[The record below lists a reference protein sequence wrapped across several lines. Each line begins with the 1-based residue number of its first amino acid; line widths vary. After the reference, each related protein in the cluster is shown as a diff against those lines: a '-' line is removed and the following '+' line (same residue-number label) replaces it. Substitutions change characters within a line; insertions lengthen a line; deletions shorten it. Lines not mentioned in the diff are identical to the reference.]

1 MGAVSGSIYQVEYQF
16 KVRDVL
22 AIYAGRGVHHTPPH
36 ELVGKCARL
45 ALVDYGI
52 NKLSKGISLFMLE
65 EPYQIALGSTPLIK
79 SLSRVVPVQKSD
91 IVKLLSEDYN
101 IGEGELVGAGRN
113 AHEKHIIG
121 KRIKRDKKDKITE
134 TDIQYLVRFNL
145 EDEIVFT
152 GPNPFAT
159 VREHLEWLRT
169 KEDQGM
175 AKGAKMEDL
184 LRTELKRATRI
195 DVIHWLLKIKG
206 YQKNEGWLF

>member
-1 MGAVSGSIYQVEYQF
+1 MGAVSGSVYQVEYQF

-65 EPYQIALGSTPLIK
+65 EPYKIALGNTPLVN
-79 SLSRVVPVQKSD
+79 SLSRVVPIQKSD
-91 IVKLLSEDYN
+91 ATRILSIDYH
-101 IGEGELVGAGRN
+101 IGEGELVGSGRT
-113 AHEKHIIG
+113 AHEKHVVG
-121 KRIKRDKKDKITE
+121 KRTKEGKNGKIAE
-134 TDIQYLVRFNL
+134 SDIQYLVRFNF
-145 EDEIVFT
+145 EDELIFT

-169 KEDQGM
+169 KEDGGVE
-175 AKGAKMEDL
+175 KGAKMDDL
-184 LRTELKRATRI
+184 LRTQLKRATRI
-195 DVIHWLLKIKG
+195 DIIHWLLKIKG